1 MATAVEVFGPYTIS
15 ALLATSGSAKVLLG
29 RGDNDDLFK
38 LDISYTYTDVFTNES
53 GTMPYES
60 IRTGGKVECSFSLIV
75 IDRTIVS
82 GLLAGMDGG
91 STGTTAPIP
100 KVGSILGNAVSTG
113 ATTATTATITVN
125 YTDGATATFLKVPR
139 CRLLSFKQSDFG
151 NKATRMTF
159 AFEAL
164 PAVTHATGV
173 IDAAG
178 EFYTIGT
185 VA

>member
-15 ALLATSGSAKVLLG
+15 ALNGVSGSSKVLLG

-38 LDISYTYTDVFTNES
+38 LDISYTYTDVYTNES

-75 IDRTIVS
+75 IDRAVISTFLG
-82 GLLAGMDGG
+82 GLDGG
-91 STGTTAPIP
+91 TTGSTASIP
-100 KVGSILGNAVSTG
+100 KVGSILGNASSATPST
-113 ATTATTATITVN
+113 TTIVVN

-139 CRLLSFKQSDFG
+139 CRLVTFKQSDFG

-164 PAVTHATGV
+164 PAVTYSTGV
-173 IDAAG
+173 IDSTAD
-178 EFYTIGT
+178 FYTIGT